1 MRIATILAALPML
14 IVGANAAAQSQLIEQ
29 SGPFRHVGSNT
40 TFPEQFGDFA
50 RARIVRYDD
59 PAGEDISAGYGL
71 AVPGARIAFTQYIY
85 PAPAPTAGL
94 TRERLCREEFD
105 GSAAEIDKHDRSHK
119 VGEPAPPFT
128 LLTYDKHKLSLD
140 DLRGKVVVINHWA
153 TWCGPCKAEMPMMS
167 GFHHRFKDKG
177 FEIFGVTTDDSVP
190 AGQLKRLSEVLSY
203 PLVRHFSGN
212 YPILTGVPTSYVIDR
227 KGVVRYAKA
236 TAFSERD
243 FVELIIPLLNEPVP
257 AIAAAK

>member
-50 RARIVRYDD
+50 RARIVSYDD

-105 GSAAEIDKHDRSHK
+105 GSAAEIDKHDNSHRL
-119 VGEPAPPFT
+119 GEPSAPAVAGVPSGLSHRANYTF
-128 LLTYDKHKLSLD
+128 SLD
-140 DLRGKVVVINHWA
+140 LNGTPA
-153 TWCGPCKAEMPMMS
+153 TLQSQIVLYCYVGGNWFVKYRAS
-167 GFHHRFKDKG
+167 
-177 FEIFGVTTDDSVP
+177 SVP
-190 AGQLKRLSEVLSY
+190 GVDLGGALTR
-203 PLVRHFSGN
+203 FITSG
-212 YPILTGVPTSYVIDR
+212 PWPGR
-227 KGVVRYAKA
+227 K
-236 TAFSERD
+236 F
-243 FVELIIPLLNEPVP
+243 
-257 AIAAAK
+257 

>member
-1 MRIATILAALPML
+1 MLIAHIVSPLAPRASAIDTAAPRQQLRRGSEQGMKMNIVVRGLVAAAALS
-14 IVGANAAAQSQLIEQ
+14 ISAAAIA
-29 SGPFRHVGSNT
+29 GK
-40 TFPEQFGDFA
+40 
-50 RARIVRYDD
+50 
-59 PAGEDISAGYGL
+59 PA
-71 AVPGARIAFTQYIY
+71 
-85 PAPAPTAGL
+85 
-94 TRERLCREEFD
+94 
-105 GSAAEIDKHDRSHK
+105 K
-119 VGEPAPPFT
+119 VGEAAPPFT

-177 FEIFGVTTDDSVP
+177 FEIFGVTTEDSVP

-257 AIAAAK
+257 AAAAQTAAK